1 MSHALGQASITAI
14 MARSASMRV
23 HLAAQVQ
30 GNFGDELNR
39 WLWPGLL
46 ADVLGNAEDDV
57 LFVGIGTVLDRNLP
71 SARVT
76 VIFGTGTGYTPPPP
90 DISTQP
96 SRWRIYGVRGP
107 LTARVLNLDKRTAMT
122 DPAIL
127 LATLPE
133 FKGLDRRGVIFIP
146 HWKSVRYGDWK
157 GICNTLGIEF
167 VDPCQDSKL
176 VVRRI
181 ASAEKV
187 IAESMHAAIIADAFR
202 VPWIPVALSRE
213 ISPFKWVDWA
223 SSLNVAYRPVCLPPS
238 NRIERLRDA
247 LLMWT
252 VHWNATDYP
261 SYKQVAQGASM
272 RFEDVDRLLCNFDE
286 IGRRINQQWRWK
298 ASIGLEAA
306 LKRLARLGSGPDARM
321 LSVATERL
329 GSLKFSEGFLS
340 SDHAHVRSLHDTLGR
355 LEDFRRDVRSGA
367 FS

>member
-1 MSHALGQASITAI
+1 MKL
-14 MARSASMRV
+14 
-23 HLAAQVQ
+23 HLATQVR
-30 GNFGDELNR
+30 GSFGDELNR
-39 WLWPGLL
+39 WLWPALL
-46 ADVLGNAEDDV
+46 AEVMGQTGDDV
-57 LFVGIGTVLDRNLP
+57 LFVGIGTALDRNLP
-71 SARVT
+71 SARITIV
-76 VIFGTGTGYTPPPP
+76 FGTGAGHTTPRP
-90 DISTQP
+90 DISTQL
-96 SRWRIYGVRGP
+96 SRWRVYGVRGP
-107 LTARVLNLDKRTAMT
+107 LTARALNLDKRTAMT

-127 LATLPE
+127 LTTLAE

-157 GICNTLGIEF
+157 RVCKNLGIEF

-176 VVRRI
+176 VVRCI

-187 IAESMHAAIIADAFR
+187 IAESMHAAIVADAFR
-202 VPWIPVALSRE
+202 IPWIPVALSRE

-238 NRIERLRDA
+238 NGIERLRDA

-261 SYKQVAQGASM
+261 DSRQIAKGACM
-272 RFEDVDRLLCNFDE
+272 RFEDVDRLMFNFDE
-286 IGRRINQQWRWK
+286 IGRRINQQWRCK

-306 LKRLARLGSGPDARM
+306 LERLSRLGSGSDERM
-321 LSVATERL
+321 LNIATERL
-329 GSLKFSEGFLS
+329 GQVNNSEGFLS
-340 SDHAHVRSLHDTLGR
+340 SDHAHARSLHDTLGR